1 MPRSQT
7 KQEWVKQAFDDIHKE
22 IKDKEELSYLD
33 FLRIRNFKL
42 NNSTLEEEQTIQEKT
57 RKAFKEANNNQLTQ
71 AIQTLCELDGV
82 RAPTASA
89 ILAIKNPKKYAI
101 LDRKVIS
108 ALYKQKAIN
117 EETRDKWLK
126 RYDKDATIYEAYI
139 KTLRENKPKD
149 KTLREYEYS
158 LYLEG

>member
-7 KQEWVKQAFDDIHKE
+7 KQEWVKQAFDDIHEE
-22 IKDKEELSYLD
+22 IKDKEALSYLD

-89 ILAIKNPKKYAI
+89 ILAIKKPKKYAI

-108 ALYKQKAIN
+108 ALHKQEAID
-117 EETRDKWLK
+117 EKTRDIWLK
-126 RYDKDATIYEAYI
+126 RYDKDAKIYESYMKA
-139 KTLRENKPKD
+139 LRENKPKD